1 MTLTTM
7 SANSEIVCSA
17 SPGEADLALG
27 LGLKRDFEQRVYT
40 VADVEHIAPLFAF
53 AVNGQVLALQ
63 RKPNKEIRSR
73 RRRCFGYSREYVCQP
88 RRSRGRRAPDGR

>member
-1 MTLTTM
+1 MLNA
-7 SANSEIVCSA
+7 SASDDVDHDVRKFGIVCSA
-17 SPGEADLALG
+17 SPAADLALG

-63 RKPNKEIRSR
+63 RKPNK
-73 RRRCFGYSREYVCQP
+73 
-88 RRSRGRRAPDGR
+88 D